1 MSLLKVGNVVQ
12 IEIEG
17 TGELGNTVIEE
28 PEGYLAPETELQ
40 AAWAR

>member
-1 MSLLKVGNVVQ
+1 MSLLEVGNVVR

-17 TGELGNTVIEE
+17 TGELRNTVIEE
-28 PEGYLAPETELQ
+28 PEGYPASETELQ